1 MCLSKRVS
9 FSKAFLFFSLII
21 LITAVL
27 MLSAVPVMS
36 YSGGKANCKK
46 TNVPINIDGDLND
59 PSWLAVQADFANQTI
74 IANPQDWYQIKP
86 KSGNDTND
94 GGLRVTRG
102 RVDNDAD
109 LKGVW
114 MTVWDNDYI
123 YFGFAISDDV
133 VVEYKGSF
141 DVQAGDTDSLVVI
154 FDTKHDAPVIDFPAK
169 QFDTGA
175 VAVKSLNMPDD
186 VFYRLTPIT
195 SRGTP
200 AVFEGA
206 GLAANAILN
215 NPANKHTAAKKTAT
229 GYTAEMRIPWSIFTP
244 FYGGNL
250 VPKSGLVMGFDIS
263 LVDSDP
269 TYAAPVGGAM
279 TWSSDF
285 ENDNSPSVLGELTI
299 LAIEVST
306 TSVTPKGKL
315 ASTWG
320 DIKH

>member
-1 MCLSKRVS
+1 MFLFKGLST
-9 FSKAFLFFSLII
+9 SKAFLFFGFTLLIV
-21 LITAVL
+21 AVL

-46 TNVPINIDGDLND
+46 TNVPIKIDGDLND

-86 KSGNDTND
+86 KSKANTND

-114 MTVWDNDYI
+114 MTVWDSDYI
-123 YFGFAISDDV
+123 YFGFAVSDDV
-133 VVEYKGSF
+133 VVEYQGTY
-141 DVQAGDTDSLVVI
+141 DVKSVSDTDSVVVI
-154 FDTKHDAPVIDFPAK
+154 FDTKHDAPVINFPAK
-169 QFDTGA
+169 QFDTGVCA
-175 VAVKSLNMPDD
+175 DQSLNMPDD
-186 VFYRLTPIT
+186 VYYYTTVIT

-200 AVFEGA
+200 VVWSVGVV
-206 GLAANAILN
+206 NAEPVISD
-215 NPANKHTAAKKTAT
+215 PANKHVAAKKTAT
-229 GYTAEMRIPWSIFTP
+229 GYIFEMRIPWSIFTP
-244 FYGGNL
+244 FYGAKL
-250 VPKSGLVMGFDIS
+250 VPTSGMVMGFDVS

-279 TWSSDF
+279 AWSSDF
-285 ENDNSPSVLGELTI
+285 ENDNSPAVLGELTI
-299 LAIEVST
+299 VALEAPVASQ
-306 TSVTPKGKL
+306 GKL

-320 DIKH
+320 DIKR